1 MWQNDVDFYEPM
13 TDNVKMLFDK
23 KNIPKVNVFVKCVFI
38 YGTIDSCDEFMTP
51 FMVKF
56 WEIYMITSIVSIYKE

>member
-1 MWQNDVDFYEPM
+1 MS
-13 TDNVKMLFDK
+13 LL
-23 KNIPKVNVFVKCVFI
+23 KCVFI

-56 WEIYMITSIVSIYKE
+56 WGIYMITSIVSIYKE

>member
-1 MWQNDVDFYEPM
+1 M

-56 WEIYMITSIVSIYKE
+56 LGNLHDNVNCINL